1 MLYILGDDAMNSIAK
16 ALSKLTQVG
25 ITMVVTIGI
34 CILAGKYLD
43 KWLGTNMIFLF
54 IFTILGIGAAFRNL
68 YVMVMLDYKKEE
80 KKEQAK
86 REEDYK
92 NIKK

>member
-25 ITMVVTIGI
+25 ITMVVTIGMCFLI
-34 CILAGKYLD
+34 GKYLD

>member
-1 MLYILGDDAMNSIAK
+1 MLFILGDDAMNSIAK

>member
-1 MLYILGDDAMNSIAK
+1 MNGIAK

-25 ITMVVTIGI
+25 ITMVVTIGMCFFI
-34 CILAGKYLD
+34 GKYLD
-43 KWLGTNMIFLF
+43 KWLGTNIIFLS

-80 KKEQAK
+80 KKELAK

-92 NIKK
+92 NVKK

>member
-1 MLYILGDDAMNSIAK
+1 MNSIAK